1 VNNLLE
7 LPDNEKEVL
16 RKKFLEIHRKLGDA
30 TIPYVI
36 RSEME
41 KRKEETIK
49 EYFKKFGETHII

>member
-1 VNNLLE
+1 LV
-7 LPDNEKEVL
+7 LPDNKKEAL
-16 RKKFLEIHRKLGDA
+16 RKEFLEIHRKLGDA

-49 EYFKKFGETHII
+49 EYFKKFGKHISTEV

>member
-1 VNNLLE
+1 LV
-7 LPDNEKEVL
+7 LPDNEKEAL
-16 RKKFLEIHRKLGDA
+16 RKEFLEIHRKLGDA

-49 EYFKKFGETHII
+49 EYFKKFGKHISTEV